1 MKNFLLRVKKK
12 DKVLKFKHVL
22 ILGNELEMSKR
33 KSKTPFIWP
42 LQFFI
47 YGCETKGRI

>member
-22 ILGNELEMSKR
+22 ILGNELEMNKW
-33 KSKTPFIWP
+33 KSKALFIWH
-42 LQFFI
+42 L
-47 YGCETKGRI
+47 